1 MAYVR
6 LVGLT
11 KKFGTNIIAVDNL
24 NLDIRDREFVTLV
37 GPSGCGKSTT
47 LRMIAGLERPTQG
60 EIYFGERCINDD
72 EPRDRNIAMVFQ
84 NYALYPHMNIREN
97 LEYGL
102 KKRRVP
108 RTERDE
114 KVKRIARLLQI
125 DNLLERKPK
134 ELSGGQRQRVALGRA
149 LIREPVVFLLDE
161 PLSNLDA
168 KLRVHMRAELI
179 KLHHSIQTTM
189 IYVTHDQLEAMT
201 MSDRI
206 VVMNEGK
213 IQQVGTPK
221 EVYDHPANLFVAGF
235 IGTPTMNFIEGTLK
249 EDRGLLKLDAGLF
262 RLNLPENLRKT
273 IHQNIFPSEV
283 ILGIRPEDVQIPER
297 EAKGL
302 IPALISVVELVGS
315 EKIVFSNVGDQ
326 TILSRISPDKE
337 LGINQKVYLIINE
350 RKIHLFDKKS
360 GDALF

>member
-24 NLDIRDREFVTLV
+24 NLDIRDKEFVTLV

-84 NYALYPHMNIREN
+84 SYALYPHMNIREN

-108 RTERDE
+108 RTERNE

-179 KLHHSIQTTM
+179 KLHRSIETTM

-206 VVMNEGK
+206 VVMNDGK

-249 EDRGLLKLDAGLF
+249 EEGGLLKLNAGLF

-273 IHQNIFPSEV
+273 IHQNMFPSEV
-283 ILGIRPEDVQIPER
+283 ILGIRPEDVQISER

-337 LGINQKVYLIINE
+337 LEINQEVYLIINE
-350 RKIHLFDKKS
+350 SKMHLFDKKN